1 MDRPPP
7 LVSQP
12 LPSNRKGEEAKE
24 RSLGQWW
31 GMYWSTR
38 LGGKSFYTE
47 PALTFKWSHLPEV
60 GPRPEVSGRRFS
72 SDSVG
77 RCRDW
82 TTMVTTGKPGER
94 SLADVWHNIE
104 KKKIWSSVYRL
115 ESHRFI
121 ASFGGKKKKSK
132 DILNWAFMAKLSA
145 AVTQNGSGVG
155 QCSLKSPLCPCRLS
169 HTARCYRSWTHVA
182 VFLTVEGDFSMCPL
196 PPSDLSTLDLRAP
209 VGFEFATLEFAPKN
223 SRSHRNGRSSPRDSP
238 LLPVLLVST

>member
-7 LVSQP
+7 SVSQP

-47 PALTFKWSHLPEV
+47 PALTFKWSHFPEV

-104 KKKIWSSVYRL
+104 KKKNWSSVYRL

-121 ASFGGKKKKSK
+121 ASFGGKKKKIKGYSK
-132 DILNWAFMAKLSA
+132 LGFHGKIVCGGYTEWVGGGAVFFEVPSVPMSSLTHSQVLSILN
-145 AVTQNGSGVG
+145 
-155 QCSLKSPLCPCRLS
+155 PCRCFS
-169 HTARCYRSWTHVA
+169 YSGGR
-182 VFLTVEGDFSMCPL
+182 FLNVP
-196 PPSDLSTLDLRAP
+196 
-209 VGFEFATLEFAPKN
+209 FATKWSF
-223 SRSHRNGRSSPRDSP
+223 HTGSPGSCWLWICNP
-238 LLPVLLVST
+238 WICT